1 MLRVTGETFFDYRNG
16 WKIKDS
22 YYYITYGIKRWRHDS
37 ASFLSVRDREAE
49 GPQKEGK
56 RNNQIIQ

>member
-1 MLRVTGETFFDYRNG
+1 MAGQARQDTDAINRTFD
-16 WKIKDS
+16 
-22 YYYITYGIKRWRHDS
+22 TS
-37 ASFLSVRDREAE
+37 ASFLSAREAE